1 MRLYPTVLSI
11 FVCSLSRL
19 SEINAK
25 IRNICGKN
33 LSVVYAN
40 DTMLGDLDVCLTDY
54 FSSESIFLMKQSGM
68 RLENKTPREITNMDR
83 KMSSKAALKLAV
95 LA

>member
-1 MRLYPTVLSI
+1 MLIFAVVSYCFKY

-25 IRNICGKN
+25 IRNICEKD

-40 DTMLGDLDVCLTDY
+40 DTKCGDVYLTDY
-54 FSSESIFLMKQSGM
+54 FSSESNFF
-68 RLENKTPREITNMDR
+68 
-83 KMSSKAALKLAV
+83 
-95 LA
+95 